1 MKKILLY
8 TVLLGLLSSCSEFMK
23 ESSQD
28 LMIPKSVKDY
38 KEFLYGEGLNNG
50 TDLTPYLELM
60 TDDVK
65 DIVDDGSIFSND
77 WRETMWGYY
86 TWQQDPELDRLNTQ
100 QNDLAWDVY
109 FHKVLIANIIIDA
122 VPDMEGSDAE
132 KNDMYGEAYFLRALS
147 YYMLVN
153 LYGEP
158 YNEAT
163 ADSDMGVPVNLDPT
177 IQNVQFSRA
186 SVATVYAQIESD
198 INASIQHFK
207 AAGIEKSIFRPNL
220 ATSYLMA
227 SRIALFTKQWENTIK
242 YADSVEMVSSARLYD
257 LKAITGDRTFLCRS
271 NPELLFSYGG
281 YTLHTYIKESANWAA
296 AYSSST
302 ELIELYEPG
311 EAEGGESGTVK
322 GRDLRLDHFYTEVT
336 CWNRT
341 TYQCPYKYYERGDY
355 DVYPQVFRLAEA
367 YLNRAEAYAETGNTS
382 QAIEN
387 LNALRENRFS
397 SDYELPSTGTP
408 QDVITLVRNERR
420 MELAFEGFRWFDLRR
435 WGCPRIEH
443 DYTDANNP
451 SSGQKYVLE
460 AGSVSYT
467 LPIPKSELDKN
478 MVIEN
483 INRPVSNPQ

>member
-1 MKKILLY
+1 MKKIFLY

-60 TDDVK
+60 TDDVE
-65 DIVDDGSIFSND
+65 DIVDDGGVIPFSND

-132 KNDMYGEAYFLRALS
+132 KNDIYGEAYFLRALS

-242 YADSVEMVSSARLYD
+242 YADSVEMVSSAKLCD
-257 LKAITGDRTFLCRS
+257 LKTRTGDKTFICRA

-281 YTLHTYIKESANWAA
+281 YTVHSYIKEDIGWRAS
-296 AYSSST
+296 YTSSSD
-302 ELIELYEPG
+302 LAKLYAPG
-311 EAEGGESGTVK
+311 DGETGQGK
-322 GRDLRLDHFYTEVT
+322 DLRLDHFYIEIT
-336 CWNRT
+336 CFNRK
-341 TYQCPYKYYERGDY
+341 TYLCPYKYYERGDY

-367 YLNRAEAYAETGNTS
+367 YLNRAEAYAESGNTT

-387 LNALRENRFS
+387 LDALREKRFS
-397 SDYELPSTGTP
+397 DYKPLSTEQLP
-408 QDVITLVRNERR
+408 QDVITLVREERR
-420 MELAFEGFRWFDLRR
+420 RELAFEGFRWFDLRR

-443 DYTDANNP
+443 KYTDANNP
-451 SSGQKYVLE
+451 SSGQRYVLE